1 MSRIGSFFAPA
12 PHVARLPEAEVK
24 RRYPAL
30 RWSILEST
38 FLGYASFYLLR
49 RHNLAI
55 VGNELGTVFQISN
68 SMYGNIMAVASVSYG
83 LGKFLLGS
91 ISDRSNPRRF
101 MPFGLALT
109 ALLNFLFAG
118 VGSMGLP
125 NAAVAYVF
133 MGIWALNGFV
143 QGMGWPPCG
152 RSMGH
157 WFSVRERGLV
167 FAGWN
172 TAHNVGGGLAGVI
185 AAWGASSL
193 GWQGA
198 FYVPGIICL
207 VMAAYLGFRLRDT
220 PQSVGLPPVEEYRN
234 DYPPE
239 EDTDHEKELD
249 TYDLFVNY
257 ILKNKLLWIFAL
269 ANFFVYISRY
279 SMLDWGPKY
288 LAAIKGGDLKT
299 GGIAHLILEWGGI
312 PSTIIMGWLSD
323 RFDGRRGMVSLLC
336 MFPVLGAFVG
346 LYLNPPGNLTL
357 DLVLLGVVGFFI
369 YPPVMLLGVAALDL
383 TSKKAVGA
391 AAGFVG
397 LWGYLGTGAQG
408 VVLGQLSEI
417 PGTGWDLVVLAIIGS
432 TMLGIVLLAFT
443 WKVKPRG

>member
-1 MSRIGSFFAPA
+1 
-12 PHVARLPEAEVK
+12 
-24 RRYPAL
+24 
-30 RWSILEST
+30 
-38 FLGYASFYLLR
+38 
-49 RHNLAI
+49 
-55 VGNELGTVFQISN
+55 
-68 SMYGNIMAVASVSYG
+68 MAVASVTYG
-83 LGKFLLGS
+83 FGKFLLGS
-91 ISDRSNPRRF
+91 VSDRSNPRRF
-101 MPFGLALT
+101 MPLGLVLT

-118 VGSMGLP
+118 VGSLGVSDGTVYYL
-125 NAAVAYVF
+125 F

-157 WFSVRERGLV
+157 WFSVRERGFV

-172 TAHNVGGGLAGVI
+172 TAHNVGGGIAGII
-185 AAWGASSL
+185 AAWAAADL

-198 FYVPGIICL
+198 FYVPGLICL
-207 VMAAYLGFRLRDT
+207 VMAGYLLFRLRDT
-220 PQSVGLPPVEEYRN
+220 PQSVGLPPIEEYRD

-239 EDTDHEKELD
+239 EETDHEQELA

-257 ILKNKLLWIFAL
+257 ILKNKLLWVFAF

-288 LAAIKGGDLKT
+288 LAAIKGGSLKT
-299 GGIAHLILEWGGI
+299 GGFALWILEWGGI
-312 PSTIIMGWLSD
+312 PSTILMGWLSD
-323 RFDGRRGMVSLLC
+323 RFEGRRGMVSLLC

-346 LYLNPPGNLTL
+346 LYLNPPGNLNL
-357 DLVLLGVVGFFI
+357 DLALLGVVGFFI

-397 LWGYLGTGAQG
+397 LWGYLGTAVQG
-408 VVLGQLSEI
+408 VVLGRLSEI
-417 PGTGWDLVVLAIIGS
+417 PGTGWDLVILTIIGS
-432 TMLGIVLLAFT
+432 TGLGIVLLALT
-443 WKVKPRG
+443 WKVRPRG